1 MFKNA
6 YLVSVCMPKSHD
18 GSRLHNMANINI
30 LAGTALL
37 RQGCLQEL
45 ARVSTFEAWLFSLEA
60 KALDSLRFSHPL
72 SRQFNEFDVCLSCLA
87 ARVLDS
93 LRFAHPLSRQLNEF
107 DVRLPCLAASVLD
120 SLRC

>member
-6 YLVSVCMPKSHD
+6 YHVSVCMPKSHD

-45 ARVSTFEAWLFSLEA
+45 ARVSTSEAWLFSLEA
-60 KALDSLRFSHPL
+60 KVLNALRFSHYL
-72 SRQFNEFDVCLSCLA
+72 SRQFNEFEVCLFTLEA
-87 ARVLDS
+87 KVLDS
-93 LRFAHPLSRQLNEF
+93 LWFSHPPE
-107 DVRLPCLAASVLD
+107 
-120 SLRC
+120 